1 VPAFLPSELPLQAR
15 ARHHWIVLFRRP
27 HPVLTVALLILF
39 LAAVLDPSPM
49 AWPFLL
55 VLGAGAYLRWKTW
68 TSELLFVTRRRI
80 VRMRGI
86 PETTT
91 TEASL
96 RLDRISG
103 VVLEQTVVGKLL
115 NYGTL
120 ELEAPGQHPDLRRI
134 EKIARPRRM
143 YFLIRE
149 IVYGEPESDR
159 LVPIAEASTAPLPV
173 LPPWGPRHRRS

>member
-1 VPAFLPSELPLQAR
+1 VPAFLPSELPVQAR

-27 HPVLTVALLILF
+27 HPVLAIALVVLF
-39 LAAVLDPSPM
+39 IAAVLDPSPM
-49 AWPFLL
+49 VWPFLL
-55 VLGAGAYLRWKTW
+55 VLVAAAYLRWKTW
-68 TSELLFVTRRRI
+68 TSEIVVVTKRRV
-80 VRMRGI
+80 VRTRGI

-103 VVLEQTVVGKLL
+103 VVLEQTVLGKLF

-120 ELEAPGQHPDLRRI
+120 ELEAAGQHPDLRRI
-134 EKIARPRRM
+134 EKLARPKRL

-149 IVYGEPESDR
+149 IVYGEPDVDR
-159 LVPIAEASTAPLPV
+159 LPIADVTTAPLPV
-173 LPPWGPRHRRS
+173 LPPWGPRHRR

>member
-1 VPAFLPSELPLQAR
+1 VPAFLPSELPVQAR
-15 ARHHWIVLFRRP
+15 ARHHWIVLLRRP
-27 HPVLTVALLILF
+27 HPVLAIALLILF
-39 LAAVLDPSPM
+39 IAAVLDPSPM

-55 VLGAGAYLRWKTW
+55 VLTAAAYLRWKTW
-68 TSELLFVTRRRI
+68 TSEIVVVTQRRV
-80 VRMRGI
+80 VRTRGI

-103 VVLEQTVVGKLL
+103 VVLEQTVLGKLF

-134 EKIARPRRM
+134 DKLARPKRL
-143 YFLIRE
+143 YLLIRE
-149 IVYGEPESDR
+149 IVYGEPDVDRQPISD
-159 LVPIAEASTAPLPV
+159 VTTAPLPM
-173 LPPWGPRHRRS
+173 LPPWGPRHRR